1 MNYLLYGTEQFLI
14 EKELDK
20 IINKYK
26 VGEISVTKY
35 DLSID
40 SLKNILDDSM
50 TISLFDE
57 NKLIVVNNA
66 NIFNRGKTDDFIDL
80 LVKYLSDPNPNT
92 ILVFINPNSTVDAT
106 KKITKLIKE
115 KGIIKEL
122 NTINPADLIKNICEN
137 YKIDRESINLLI
149 SRIGNNMAL
158 IESEL
163 QKLMLYKIDD
173 KVITKEDVI
182 NLTSVNIDTDIFKFI
197 DHIINKEKD
206 LAMKIYSEMIKQGEE
221 PIKIIA
227 LLASKFRL
235 MYQAVEL
242 TKSGCSQQ
250 DIASTLGVH
259 IYPVKLA
266 IQAGMKYNM
275 KLVLDYLNKLSDL
288 DINIKTGQI
297 EPILG
302 LELFILDV

>member
-1 MNYLLYGTEQFLI
+1 
-14 EKELDK
+14 
-20 IINKYK
+20 
-26 VGEISVTKY
+26 
-35 DLSID
+35 
-40 SLKNILDDSM
+40 
-50 TISLFDE
+50 
-57 NKLIVVNNA
+57 
-66 NIFNRGKTDDFIDL
+66 
-80 LVKYLSDPNPNT
+80 
-92 ILVFINPNSTVDAT
+92 
-106 KKITKLIKE
+106 
-115 KGIIKEL
+115 
-122 NTINPADLIKNICEN
+122 
-137 YKIDRESINLLI
+137 
-149 SRIGNNMAL
+149 
-158 IESEL
+158 
-163 QKLMLYKIDD
+163 
-173 KVITKEDVI
+173 
-182 NLTSVNIDTDIFKFI
+182 
-197 DHIINKEKD
+197 
-206 LAMKIYSEMIKQGEE
+206 MKIYSEMIKQGEE